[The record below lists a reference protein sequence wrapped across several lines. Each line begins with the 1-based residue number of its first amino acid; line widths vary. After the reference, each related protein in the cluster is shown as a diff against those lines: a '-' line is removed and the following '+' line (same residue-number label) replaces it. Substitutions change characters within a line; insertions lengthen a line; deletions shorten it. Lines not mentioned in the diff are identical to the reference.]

1 MVVLARMPMPKRF
14 GSFSWRHKITQPKS
28 STASTAGG
36 HTAERTEHE
45 EMFFT
50 KDIDSA
56 SPKLWH
62 AASAGTYYD
71 LVEVYFY
78 RALGGKN
85 TSGTDVT
92 RVNYL
97 KVEMKDVIV
106 SSVETN
112 IGSGELP
119 AETFGLKYSAIKWTY
134 NRAGMWM
141 ARLRMPPARVPG
153 TSRPIRLPSDFWGG
167 WRGLWLNWWLWPL
180 FWIDS
185 RVPIRKYLLLVCARG
200 FYIGSVVRDLES
212 LLNSRSVDPR
222 PMDL

>member
-1 MVVLARMPMPKRF
+1 MKDIFVVFSKGGGDIKGDSTDSIHGMAGTSANAKNALEV
-14 GSFSWRHKITQPKS
+14 SSWRHKITQPKS

-62 AASAGTYYD
+62 AASAGTYYE

-85 TSGTDVT
+85 TSGADVT

-97 KVEMKDVIV
+97 KIEMKDVVV

-112 IGSGELP
+112 IGAGELP

-134 NRAGMWM
+134 NRAN
-141 ARLRMPPARVPG
+141 VDG
-153 TSRPIRLPSDFWGG
+153 TVSNATGT
-167 WRGLWLNWWLWPL
+167 
-180 FWIDS
+180 
-185 RVPIRKYLLLVCARG
+185 
-200 FYIGSVVRDLES
+200 GSWNLKT
-212 LLNSRSVDPR
+212 NKTAF
-222 PMDL
+222 